1 MNHAESSVKV
11 YYSKN
16 YNLFTSINGN
26 RNINKSKVASI
37 VNDIYNDS
45 DLLRYYP
52 ILVIEKDGRLYIIDG
67 QHRFAAAIETGSN
80 VWYILAEEFT
90 LLQIAKANA
99 NISHWKVG
107 DYLNLYIKTEN
118 KNYIILNDY
127 LKKTRFPFSKAL
139 LLLSTGELGG
149 NGGAGKNFQKIFQEG
164 KFEVNYEGK
173 ANMFWSIIESF
184 KRFPGHNS
192 RSFIVAIDVIL
203 KEDKLNF
210 SLLIEKFNNNNPEA
224 LKKAGSPEE
233 YIQTLTTIYN
243 K

>member
-1 MNHAESSVKV
+1 MNHVESSVKV

-16 YNLFTSINGN
+16 YSLFTSVIGN
-26 RNINKSKVASI
+26 RNVGKAKVASI

-52 ILVIEKDGRLYIIDG
+52 ILVVEKNGKLLIIDG
-67 QHRFAAAIETGSN
+67 QHRFAAAIETRSN

-99 NISHWKVG
+99 NISHWKAA

-127 LKKTRFPFSKAL
+127 LKKTKFPFSKAL

-149 NGGAGKNFQKIFQEG
+149 NSGVGNNFHKKFQEG

-173 ANMFWSIIESF
+173 ANMFWEIIEVF

-203 KEDKLNF
+203 KEDILDFKTLV
-210 SLLIEKFNNNNPEA
+210 EKFNNSEPEKF
-224 LKKAGSPEE
+224 KKAGSPEE
-233 YIQTLTTIYN
+233 YITNLKTLL
-243 K
+243 